1 MNAVGPIWSNRCFR
15 LGVTSLFWLS
25 TAYFIPPFFSTRA
38 PGAPGRARYAWLLRQ
53 TATRRSLTVRG
64 AEAGDQGGVPRDL
77 DTSSQS

>member
-38 PGAPGRARYAWLLRQ
+38 QGRQDAPG
-53 TATRRSLTVRG
+53 TRG
-64 AEAGDQGGVPRDL
+64 CFAKPPL
-77 DTSSQS
+77 DGR